1 MLHRLSIVL
10 RTALMVGLLL
20 VVTLGS
26 AALWIYR
33 TEESIVAT
41 MLTQL
46 QGNTLTAIDSQ
57 QQAESIALQQSITAQ
72 TQLLAGISN
81 IYVYDL
87 NPEGLEPV
95 LLSFMKGSDIQAV
108 VITENPTTPAP
119 FFAAWRDQEG
129 TLQSGKQLPDSWQGG
144 NSQRTTSPIL
154 RNEETL
160 GTLESY
166 FNNTAMVARL
176 DQLRQERLNGVA
188 TFEQQLQA
196 ELKATT
202 RQQIWGGVGVTLLLM
217 AALALLLR
225 QMISLP
231 LQRLLRELEGI
242 GADLQQRL
250 RVIGEDEVAR
260 IATGVNGFIAHL
272 QQLVQS
278 VRQDSESIASGTKQL
293 NQQVEQMQQTFTTGQ
308 QAVARVEAS
317 VEQMSLQGRELDRS
331 VAEVSRTSHAANE
344 LTHSGR
350 QRLAEAV
357 TDMAT
362 TEGYIAELAT
372 TMSRVLDSSQQIN
385 QILKAINDL
394 ADQTNLLA
402 LNAAIEAARAGEA
415 GRGFSVVAS
424 EVRIL
429 AERTQSSTADIRTI
443 ITTLQQETTHL
454 SANLKQAVAGV
465 ATSVGAV
472 RDSDQL
478 FQELRQAMEAI
489 EAARHQIDQAVAS
502 QKQQAAEVAAAV
514 MVLKEG
520 LHQSSREMNAVSTA
534 LSDYNQFTD
543 ALTQQVSRFRA

>member
-1 MLHRLSIVL
+1 MFHQLSIVL

-26 AALWIYR
+26 AALWIYQA
-33 TEESIVAT
+33 EESIVAT

-46 QGNTLTAIDSQ
+46 QSNTLTAIDSQ
-57 QQAESIALQQSITAQ
+57 QQAESIALQQSITTQ
-72 TQLLAGISN
+72 TQLLAGIST

-108 VITENPTTPAP
+108 VITENPTTPTP
-119 FFAAWRDQEG
+119 FFAAWRESDG
-129 TLQSGKQLPDSWQGG
+129 TLQSGKQLPDSWQGSS
-144 NSQRTTSPIL
+144 SQRTTSPIL

-160 GTLESY
+160 GNLESY

-231 LQRLLRELEGI
+231 LQRLLGELEGI
-242 GADLQQRL
+242 GADLQRRL
-250 RVIGEDEVAR
+250 RVIGGDEVAR
-260 IATGVNGFIAHL
+260 IAIGVNGFIAHL

-278 VRQDSESIASGTKQL
+278 VRQDSERIASGTEQL

-308 QAVARVEAS
+308 QAVARVETS
-317 VEQMSLQGRELDRS
+317 VEQMSLQSQDLDRS
-331 VAEVSRTSHAANE
+331 VAEVSRTSHTANE
-344 LTHSGR
+344 LTYSGR
-350 QRLAEAV
+350 QRLADAV
-357 TDMAT
+357 TNMAT
-362 TEGYIAELAT
+362 TEEHIAQLAA

-402 LNAAIEAARAGEA
+402 LNAAIEAARAGDA

-454 SANLKQAVAGV
+454 STNLKQAVAGV

-489 EAARHQIDQAVAS
+489 ESARHQIDQAVAS
-502 QKQQAAEVAAAV
+502 QKQQVTEVAAAV
-514 MVLKEG
+514 TVLEAG
-520 LHQSSREMNAVSTA
+520 LYQSSREMDAVSTA
-534 LSDYNQFTD
+534 LSNYNQFTD
-543 ALTQQVSRFRA
+543 ALTEQVSRFRV